1 MIKGYHGMVMAKYD
15 ELRQEEDRAFQR
27 RKENAEAKAPMLK
40 DIEQKVAR
48 LSMELAMLNF
58 RRTSNH
64 EEDFKALKGEII
76 SLRGQRAEILTEL
89 GLPHNYLERY
99 HVCTKCQDTGYIRQ
113 DKCTCY
119 KKYLIEAYNR
129 TSDFNDL
136 IKNYTFDKFKL
147 DLFDDAQGSYPVS
160 PKENMANI
168 LEASMS
174 YIQNFKTNHTNLL
187 FFGSPGTGKTFLSS
201 CIAKELLDDGY
212 LVVYR
217 TSDGLIQNL
226 KDVKFNDNHDLLDLL
241 LNCDLLIIDD
251 LGTELTTE
259 FSKVELFNFLNAK
272 LLRKKKMIVSTNL
285 TIENL
290 KNKYDERIYSRLVGD
305 FNLYKFLGDDLR
317 IKNSHE
323 RMLKAQD

>member
-15 ELRQEEDRAFQR
+15 QLRKIEDSALQK
-27 RKENAEAKAPMLK
+27 RKESAEAKAPELYA
-40 DIEQKVAR
+40 IEQKIAK

-58 RRTSNH
+58 RKTSNH
-64 EEDFKALKGEII
+64 EKDFKALKAEII
-76 SLRGQRAEILTEL
+76 SLRGQRAEILTGL
-89 GLPHNYLERY
+89 GFPLDYLERHY
-99 HVCTKCQDTGYIRQ
+99 SCSKCQDTGYIRQ
-113 DKCTCY
+113 EKCSCY
-119 KKYLIEAYNR
+119 KKYLIEAYNK

-136 IKNYTFDKFKL
+136 IKNYTFESFKL
-147 DLFDDAQGSYPVS
+147 DLFDDMPEDYPVS
-160 PKENMANI
+160 PKENMTNI
-168 LEASMS
+168 LEASID
-174 YIQNFKTNHTNLL
+174 YIRNFKSHEQNLL

-201 CIAKELLDDGY
+201 CIAKELLDDGH

-226 KDVKFNDNHDLLDLL
+226 KEVKFNDNHDLLDLL

-290 KNKYDERIYSRLVGD
+290 KKKYDERIYSRLVGD
-305 FNLYKFLGDDLR
+305 FNLYKFLGEDLR
-317 IKNSHE
+317 IKNSHK
-323 RMLKAQD
+323 RMLKAQE

>member
-1 MIKGYHGMVMAKYD
+1 MIKGYHGLIMKKY
-15 ELRQEEDRAFQR
+15 EEIREKEKTDLLK
-27 RKENAEAKAPMLK
+27 RKEEVEAKAPELLS
-40 DIEQKVAR
+40 IEKKVAS
-48 LSMELAMLNF
+48 LSIELAMLNF
-58 RRTSNH
+58 KRNVDH
-64 EEDFKALKGEII
+64 GVEFPKLKKEITE
-76 SLRGQRAEILTEL
+76 LRGRRLEILSSL
-89 GLPHNYLERY
+89 GYPLDYLEHRY
-99 HVCTKCQDTGYIRQ
+99 NCEKCQDTGYIRQ
-113 DKCTCY
+113 DKCQCY
-119 KKYLIEAYNR
+119 KKKLIDVYHR

-136 IKNYTFDKFKL
+136 IRDYTFKNFKL
-147 DLFDDAQGSYPVS
+147 DLYDQEDGAYPVS

-168 LEASMS
+168 LETSLN
-174 YIQNFKTNHTNLL
+174 YIRNFRTIDSNLL

-201 CIAKELLDDGY
+201 CIAKELLDAGF

-217 TSDGLIQNL
+217 TADGLIQNL
-226 KDVKFNDNHDLLDLL
+226 KDVKFNDQVELLELL

-272 LLRKKKMIVSTNL
+272 LLRKKKMIISTNL

-317 IKNSHE
+317 IKKNHE
-323 RMLKAQD
+323 RTKKALG

>member
-1 MIKGYHGMVMAKYD
+1 MVMAKYD
-15 ELRQEEDRAFQR
+15 KIRKDEDRAFQI
-27 RKENAEAKAPMLK
+27 RKEKAELKAPELK
-40 DIEQKVAR
+40 VIEQRIAK

-58 RRTSNH
+58 KKTSNH
-64 EEDFKALKGEII
+64 EENFKALKEEIV
-76 SLRGQRAEILTEL
+76 SLRGQRAEILTAL
-89 GLPHNYLERY
+89 GYPLNYLERH
-99 HVCTKCQDTGYIRQ
+99 HVCSKCQDTGYIRQ
-113 DKCTCY
+113 EKCTCY
-119 KKYLIEAYNR
+119 KKYLIEAYNK

-136 IKNYTFDKFKL
+136 IKNYKFENFKL
-147 DLFDDAQGSYPVS
+147 DLFDHEEGSYPVS
-160 PKENMANI
+160 PKENMTNI
-168 LEASMS
+168 LEASMN
-174 YIQNFKTNHTNLL
+174 YIKTFKTNQQNLL

-226 KDVKFNDNHDLLDLL
+226 KEVKFNDNHDLMDLL

-290 KNKYDERIYSRLVGD
+290 KKKYDERIYSRLVGD

-323 RMLKAQD
+323 RILKAQD

>member
-15 ELRQEEDRAFQR
+15 QLRQDEDRAFQM

-40 DIEQKVAR
+40 DIEQKVAK

-64 EEDFKALKGEII
+64 EEDFKALKEDII

-89 GLPHNYLERY
+89 GYPHNYLERH

-147 DLFDDAQGSYPVS
+147 DLFDNTQGSYPVS

-174 YIQNFKTNHTNLL
+174 YIQNFKTNHINLL